1 MIQQLEKQID
11 EKFKKTYRIDE
22 INQDIKKFKNE
33 SLLGYNYIQN
43 NPEEQKFLN
52 NQMQVKEQELTRQE
66 MIERLKDRIEEI
78 KIKMNEILNQ
88 FNLLG
93 QYEAETVDDDL
104 IIQL

>member
-1 MIQQLEKQID
+1 
-11 EKFKKTYRIDE
+11 
-22 INQDIKKFKNE
+22 
-33 SLLGYNYIQN
+33 
-43 NPEEQKFLN
+43 
-52 NQMQVKEQELTRQE
+52 

-104 IIQL
+104 IIQLQQV

>member
-1 MIQQLEKQID
+1 
-11 EKFKKTYRIDE
+11 
-22 INQDIKKFKNE
+22 
-33 SLLGYNYIQN
+33 
-43 NPEEQKFLN
+43 
-52 NQMQVKEQELTRQE
+52 

-104 IIQL
+104 II